1 MEDQDISACLAASD
15 IPLNESLLGPEPR
28 RQTENHPTQ
37 VLPFGCAR
45 NGGCKCISD
54 ASGFYKPLPS
64 EDHFRLL
71 EILPGP
77 GESPMQ
83 CRLHVSRLSEEN
95 NTYEALSYTWLQH
108 TGLFGPKGLVQVAM
122 IRCNDYIV
130 AIGANLAAALQR
142 LRKTD
147 SSRIVWA
154 DALCINQ
161 DDLAERSHQV
171 SKMGSVF
178 EQAFQVVVWLG
189 CHIHG
194 TRPQKYVFA
203 PTTSPNHPYS
213 GISCTEDF

>member
-1 MEDQDISACLAASD
+1 
-15 IPLNESLLGPEPR
+15 
-28 RQTENHPTQ
+28 
-37 VLPFGCAR
+37 
-45 NGGCKCISD
+45 
-54 ASGFYKPLPS
+54 
-64 EDHFRLL
+64 
-71 EILPGP
+71 
-77 GESPMQ
+77 MQ
-83 CRLHVSRLSEEN
+83 CRLHVSRLSKEN

-108 TGLFGPKGLVQVAM
+108 AGLFGREEPVQEAT
-122 IRCNDYIV
+122 IRCNDREV

-161 DDLAERSHQV
+161 DDVAERSHQV

-194 TRPQKYVFA
+194 MRRQKYVLT
-203 PTTSPNHPYS
+203 PTTSPSTLVPTQEPLY
-213 GISCTEDF
+213 